1 MLRRTRTSAVV
12 VFLLAMAMIAA
23 GCGGGDTG
31 GTAGETTVAEGS
43 DSGATDEGG
52 TGATE
57 SGGTEATEATEAG
70 GTRTI
75 EATTVTDSTFDS
87 DVLQAGRPVLVH
99 FWAEWCGPCRKLSP
113 VLEEV
118 AGEHEST
125 LTVARLNV
133 DDNSETPGR
142 LDVQSIPTLVLFV
155 DGTEKKRFTGN
166 LSKDDI
172 DSGLAEFVG

>member
-57 SGGTEATEATEAG
+57 SGGTEATEAG

-142 LDVQSIPTLVLFV
+142 FDVQSIPTLVLFV
-155 DGTEKKRFTGN
+155 DGSEKKRFTGN

-172 DSGLAEFVG
+172 NSGLAEFVG

>member
-12 VFLLAMAMIAA
+12 VFLLALAMIAA

-52 TGATE
+52 TGATG
-57 SGGTEATEATEAG
+57 SGGTEATEAG

-142 LDVQSIPTLVLFV
+142 FDVQSIPTLVLFV
-155 DGTEKKRFTGN
+155 DGTEKQRFTGN

>member
-31 GTAGETTVAEGS
+31 GTAGETTVADGS

-57 SGGTEATEATEAG
+57 SGGTEATEAG

-113 VLEEV
+113 VLEQV

-142 LDVQSIPTLVLFV
+142 FDVQSIPTLVLFV

>member
-12 VFLLAMAMIAA
+12 VFLLAMAMTAA
-23 GCGGGDTG
+23 GCGGGGTG

-52 TGATE
+52 TEATE
-57 SGGTEATEATEAG
+57 SGGTEATEAA

-113 VLEEV
+113 VLEEI

-142 LDVQSIPTLVLFV
+142 FDVQSIPTLVLFV

-166 LSKDDI
+166 LSKGDI